1 MITIKKGSKG
11 TEVKV
16 LQYFLNTT
24 ADGIFGKN
32 TEALVINFQNK
43 EGLDADGIIGPAS
56 WVKIAEKMPTIRV
69 GSNGNTVKAW
79 QAIVNTT
86 EDGEFGNKTKAAT
99 IAYQTA
105 AKLSPDGVVGPKT
118 WKEALTGTT
127 AAPAT
132 GGAGASNGK
141 PVDYKQY
148 DSKWASVV
156 YTKNNRYNKSQTI
169 KSSGCGP
176 TAMADIVATWWD
188 KNVTPVTLA
197 ALSVANGYRT
207 ENSGTA
213 WGFFKF
219 CAEKYK
225 ASKFIQTSSVA
236 TLKSALQDGAY
247 AIVSFG
253 PSKWTSGGHYCCIW
267 KWDGSY
273 FYINDPASASSSR
286 AKGTSSEVTSARK
299 QFFIFYK

>member
-1 MITIKKGSKG
+1 MTTIRKGSKG

-16 LQYFLNTT
+16 LQYFLNTS

-32 TEALVINFQNK
+32 TEALVVGFQKK
-43 EGLDADGIIGPAS
+43 EGLAADGIVGPAS
-56 WVKIAEKMPTIRV
+56 WAKIAEKMPTIRV
-69 GSNGNTVKAW
+69 GSTGNAVKAW
-79 QAIVNTT
+79 QAIVNVA

-105 AKLSPDGVVGPKT
+105 AKLTPDGVVGPKT
-118 WKEALTGTT
+118 WKQALTGTT
-127 AAPAT
+127 ITPAA

-156 YTKNNRYNKSQTI
+156 YTKNNKYNKSQTI
-169 KSSGCGP
+169 KNSGCGP

-219 CAEKYK
+219 CANKYG
-225 ASKFIQTSSVA
+225 ASKFIQTSSYTTAVNA
-236 TLKSALQDGAY
+236 LKDGAY
-247 AIVSFG
+247 VVASMG
-253 PSKWTSGGHYCCIW
+253 PGLYTKGGHYICWW
-267 KWDGSY
+267 KTDGTY
-273 FYINDPASASSSR
+273 NYVNDPASAASSR
-286 AKGTSSEVTSARK
+286 AKSACKIIKTQAK